1 MKRIKSNKFSVKIF
15 FFLLKSYHINMNTIV
30 IQVFTLWMTNDLRAG
45 TIFYSHGNIST
56 EEKRVGMLM
65 ELL

>member
-1 MKRIKSNKFSVKIF
+1 
-15 FFLLKSYHINMNTIV
+15 MNTIV